1 MFDNLIYRI
10 LDKIVSTCECIKNM
24 IQNRS
29 LPKASVNEK
38 ARSKEVK
45 EWAKNNEDCQ

>member
-1 MFDNLIYRI
+1 MFDNLIYKI
-10 LDKIVSTCECIKNM
+10 LDKIVSTCECIKYM

-29 LPKASVNEK
+29 LPKATYDEK
-38 ARSKEVK
+38 TRSKEVK